1 MLIIRCLGVDV
12 QGIFKVSGS
21 AKRMQELQTVFDS
34 PPRYGKGLDWTG
46 YTVHDAASLL
56 LRYLIQLP
64 ESLVPTAFYKRA
76 LCVRV
81 HVNSPE
87 AKSDNSIDVKA
98 ANLALLSI
106 VRDIP
111 LLSRYA
117 LMYVLD
123 LLAVFGSK
131 EETNGTNSVILASIF
146 KSCILANPT
155 VEDTDPIAYAKSK
168 DLVTFMIENN
178 EFFVENLKPV
188 SKQSKHD

>member
-1 MLIIRCLGVDV
+1 MLILRCLAGEV

-21 AKRMQELQTVFDS
+21 AKRMRELQTIFDS

-76 LCVRV
+76 LCV
-81 HVNSPE
+81 HVNIPVAE
-87 AKSDNSIDVKA
+87 ADKGIDIEA
-98 ANLALLSI
+98 AKLALLSI
-106 VRDIP
+106 FRD
-111 LLSRYA
+111 LSLRSRSV
-117 LMYVLD
+117 LMYILD

-131 EETNGTNSVILASIF
+131 EELNGTNSVILASIF

-168 DLVTFMIENN
+168 DIVAFMIENSD
-178 EFFVENLKPV
+178 FFLENLKPL
-188 SKQSKHD
+188 SKQSNHD